1 MTANLLQHG
10 MNASSTLNRLE
21 LECSNS
27 LRLTPSSMRHFLK
40 GLTIFVVIE
49 GFVVVEN
56 VGNSIELEVV
66 LALVTL
72 MVKPFVDI

>member
-10 MNASSTLNRLE
+10 MNASSMLNRLE